1 LSLPVPASVEIA
13 KRTHGPC
20 LSLKGRPCRCLSPLV
35 TRKAVLE
42 RLARN
47 LTPSQMVTLAATV
60 ALANWTNRFNE
71 IMGIE
76 LP

>member
-1 LSLPVPASVEIA
+1 MQ
-13 KRTHGPC
+13 
-20 LSLKGRPCRCLSPLV
+20 
-35 TRKAVLE
+35 
-42 RLARN
+42 RLARE
-47 LTPSQMVTLAATV
+47 LTPSQLVTLAATV